1 MSTTIYYFSGTGNSL
16 KVSKA
21 VKEGLGDATLIQ
33 ITKENLSITK
43 DISSDKI
50 GFVFPV
56 YFTGVPLMV
65 KKFIE
70 NLEVNK
76 SAYIF
81 AIATFGGTTTISLN
95 QIEDILSKKGA
106 SLAAG
111 FTVRMPG
118 NYQVMYDAYS
128 KEVQEERFKAA
139 NEQVL
144 KIVDSIKKNQH
155 IKVKISGVK
164 IAFGRLA
171 YKTFKPNNMDKNFW
185 ITEQC
190 NGCSTCSKVC
200 PASNIKMVEGK
211 PEWQHNCEVCLACM
225 QWCPQKSI
233 QYKKNTLKRGRY
245 HHPDIKVNELF
256 QNR

>member
-21 VKEGLGDATLIQ
+21 VKEGLGDANLIQ
-33 ITKENLSITK
+33 ITKDNLSITK

-50 GFVFPV
+50 GFVFPI

-65 KKFIE
+65 KKFVE

-81 AIATFGGTTTISLN
+81 AIATFGGTTTIALN
-95 QIEDILSKKGA
+95 QIEDILNKKGA
-106 SLAAG
+106 SLSAG

-128 KEVQEERFKAA
+128 KEVQEERFKVAD
-139 NEQVL
+139 EQIIN
-144 KIVDSIKKNQH
+144 IVDSIKKNEQT
-155 IKVKISGVK
+155 KVKVNGVK

-185 ITEQC
+185 VTEKC

-200 PASNIKMVEGK
+200 PANNIKMVEGK

-245 HHPDIKVNELF
+245 HHPDIKVNELI